1 MGTLSADPVAAAPRV
16 HSALELKETMD
27 WKRVF
32 LSVLFCA
39 LLASTSAET
48 EGKSSVLESIRSFL
62 SGSLFSSV
70 AVDELEDSDFEE
82 VHIADPSKN
91 KAGRVAEKLRT
102 DETKTLE
109 AKGNPLKSDNL
120 EGKNTEIHKKKKRSL
135 EGKAAQKNT
144 EKKRKMRKEK
154 ENDLKI
160 KTKKSPVGAQL
171 NDKSRVKRKV
181 AKEEQEG
188 IEHKKRSLDSP
199 VESKGKAPLET
210 KSNLK
215 AEVAKEQQEG
225 LKRNKHS
232 FAHAV
237 DVLAPIVTKSKRKA
251 GAAKEQQKG
260 SKK

>member
-27 WKRVF
+27 WKHVF

-48 EGKSSVLESIRSFL
+48 EGKSSVLERIRSFL
-62 SGSLFSSV
+62 SGSLFSSD

-109 AKGNPLKSDNL
+109 AKENPLKSDDL
-120 EGKNTEIHKKKKRSL
+120 EAKENEIHKKKKRSL

-144 EKKRKMRKEK
+144 EKKRKLRKEK

-181 AKEEQEG
+181 AKEEQDG
-188 IEHKKRSLDSP
+188 IESKKRSLDSA
-199 VESKGKAPLET
+199 VESKGKARLET

-215 AEVAKEQQEG
+215 VEVAKELQKESK
-225 LKRNKHS
+225 KRSLDSASESKGK
-232 FAHAV
+232 AR
-237 DVLAPIVTKSKRKA
+237 LETKSNLKV
-251 GAAKEQQKG
+251 
-260 SKK
+260 